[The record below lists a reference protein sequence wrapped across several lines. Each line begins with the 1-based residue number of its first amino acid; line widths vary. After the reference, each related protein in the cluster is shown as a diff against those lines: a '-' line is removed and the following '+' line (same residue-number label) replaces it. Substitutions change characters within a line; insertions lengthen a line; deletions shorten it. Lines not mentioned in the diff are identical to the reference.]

1 MTPNTE
7 TQSSSKADTPK
18 LIVAVLNLISA
29 TAAFYWFAE
38 QLLVVRVGG
47 LLLAAVIAA
56 AIALT
61 TERGRDFAGFFQ
73 ESRTEM
79 RKVVW
84 PTRQETLQTSLAVIV
99 MVLIMGVLM
108 WILDALLFWIVR
120 SLTGG

>member
-18 LIVAVLNLISA
+18 LIVAVLILISA

-56 AIALT
+56 AIAPT
-61 TERGRDFAGFFQ
+61 TERGRDLAGFFQ
-73 ESRTEM
+73 ESRTAM
-79 RKVVW
+79 RKAVW
-84 PTRQETLQTSLAVIV
+84 PTRQETQQTSLALSCL
-99 MVLIMGVLM
+99 VLI
-108 WILDALLFWIVR
+108 
-120 SLTGG
+120 TGAQT